1 MCAGNHIG
9 YEGPCI
15 GDGGGPLMFKDSVSR
30 KYIQIATVEGGV
42 GQCGDADYPGIFVR
56 LDHPLIWNFI
66 ASTINPL
73 TEGQTQISLTADEE
87 NTTKENIK
95 MSKSYC

>member
-1 MCAGNHIG
+1 MCAGVDFG
-9 YEGPCI
+9 VQGPCD
-15 GDGGGPLMFKDSVSR
+15 GDSGDPLMYKDDDSG
-30 KYIQIATVEGGV
+30 KYIQIATVRGGI

-73 TEGQTQISLTADEE
+73 PEEETQ
-87 NTTKENIK
+87 N
-95 MSKSYC
+95 